1 MQGAANRCD
10 AGCVQP
16 DEESELH
23 MTIDPVLLAVVIRLL
38 IVGVLLGLINR
49 YIPMASS
56 IKSLLNGVVVIYM
69 VIWLLQVFHLLNLGT
84 IHLP

>member
-1 MQGAANRCD
+1 
-10 AGCVQP
+10 
-16 DEESELH
+16 
-23 MTIDPVLLAVVIRLL
+23 MTIDPVLLSVVIRLL

-69 VIWLLQVFHLLNLGT
+69 VLWLLQVFHLLNIGY
-84 IHLP
+84 HLP

>member
-1 MQGAANRCD
+1 
-10 AGCVQP
+10 
-16 DEESELH
+16 
-23 MTIDPVLLAVVIRLL
+23 MTIDPVLLAVIIRLL

-69 VIWLLQVFHLLNLGT
+69 VIWLLQVFHILGPLGG
-84 IHLP
+84 IRLA